1 MDQEQKRGNRVGR
14 RAKSPGRPVR
24 NHGLLG
30 WGIFLAV
37 LVVAV
42 APLVGLGLG
51 AAILLAAT
59 GLVAFVLLWLLS
71 SLSGSIK
78 P

>member
-1 MDQEQKRGNRVGR
+1 MGR

-30 WGIFLAV
+30 WGTFLAV
-37 LVVAV
+37 LVLVA
-42 APLVGLGLG
+42 APILGLGLG

-59 GLVAFVLLWLLS
+59 SLVAFMVLWLLS
-71 SLSGSIK
+71 SSAGSIK
-78 P
+78 Q

>member
-1 MDQEQKRGNRVGR
+1 M
-14 RAKSPGRPVR
+14 R